1 VGKCPETGSCVK
13 CKPLH
18 LRHLITNCAMAES
31 FRTHSLNTKCS
42 PLKEE
47 MMIFYFLLSDMM
59 TTVEFL
65 MGTDIRI
72 QT

>member
-1 VGKCPETGSCVK
+1 
-13 CKPLH
+13 
-18 LRHLITNCAMAES
+18 MAES

>member
-1 VGKCPETGSCVK
+1 MQTLAFKAFKKKLCYGRKFQNTLSD
-13 CKPLH
+13 
-18 LRHLITNCAMAES
+18 
-31 FRTHSLNTKCS
+31 TKCS

-47 MMIFYFLLSDMM
+47 MIIFYFLLSDMM